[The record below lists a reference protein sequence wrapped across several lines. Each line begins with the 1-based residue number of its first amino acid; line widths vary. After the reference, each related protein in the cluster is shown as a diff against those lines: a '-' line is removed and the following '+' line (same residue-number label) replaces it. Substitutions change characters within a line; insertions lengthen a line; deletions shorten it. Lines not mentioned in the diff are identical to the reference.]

1 MELSKSQKER
11 YKWVEDYNNSL
22 PQIVW
27 YSKEFKKNI
36 SNAVGGIYDSER
48 MNFIFSNLKSN
59 RIKEIIKQQK
69 FCCVCES
76 MIKHNEVDGC
86 VRQDI
91 TIDDQ
96 GGYDGETYIVCNDCN
111 SGDDIKN

>member
-11 YKWVEDYNNSL
+11 YEWVEDYNNSL

-48 MNFIFSNLKSN
+48 MNFIFSNIQSN
-59 RIKEIIKQQK
+59 RIKEQLK

-76 MIKHNEVDGC
+76 MIKHSEVDEC
-86 VRQDI
+86 VRHHI

-96 GGYDGETYIVCNDCN
+96 GGVDGETSIVCNHCY